1 VVLHD
6 VIVALR
12 RIARQR
18 FYSAV
23 SVLALAF
30 GLVCFIATY
39 LLVSY
44 VRGYDRHFANVERTY
59 IIARSLR
66 ADGAGLDVPFGI
78 GTPLHLAENLRLDVP
93 ELAAVARR
101 QASFAPVTVDGQT
114 TPRQIS
120 YVEGP
125 FFDIFDFTTLAG
137 DLHRAAEPRSVVL
150 THRAA
155 QQMFGESAAVG
166 RTIELAGADRVDVTV
181 VAVIDDVPAASH
193 LAYGSLF
200 SAGFDLLVSW
210 DVFELIGRVP
220 FVDSWGNT
228 SVFTYALLPEDGSFT
243 VAQLNDRFP
252 GIVERHVPEGMRAA
266 ATIRFQAQPVSSMA
280 ATTLQ
285 RQFEGF
291 NGTPWRIDALGT
303 LLIFAAAILGIAC
316 LNFVNLATAQSSGR
330 ALEIGTRKAVGASAS
345 LVIRQEL
352 VQTAILVTAA
362 IALALTAIPPATKLL
377 TGPWPMAFA
386 LRWSEPSFWIFL
398 AALLSG
404 VTLAAGLYPAL
415 AVARI
420 RPTAALRL
428 GIARAGPKLLR
439 TLLVG
444 GQFATAS
451 FLVALVVVLLAERN
465 DLRETLLG
473 RFADPYAVFTIAP
486 PAFVPDREVL
496 ARELARGPGIKGATY
511 TFIPPWT
518 ATGPRAQVSRRVDPQ
533 SPRLTLDDQAVG
545 YDYFR
550 LLDIPLLAGRVF
562 ERERADDVRP
572 RTQEAYRARQGK
584 PITAVLDRT
593 AARALGWPNPADAV
607 GEIFYIRGEAT
618 EVLGVVEPL
627 TMQIRT
633 RDSAGAM
640 FAMDPTISYTWL
652 VRLDKHDVAASLAYI
667 RDTVRSLAPDR
678 PPLAIQ
684 FLDQTFENAYWTFA
698 VMNRVLGAL
707 AGFAIAIAAV
717 GLFGMASW
725 MTQRRTREIGVRKTQ
740 GASSGAIAR
749 LLLSEFSKPVIVAN
763 VVTWP
768 FVFVAANE
776 YLAVFTKRIPLT
788 PLPFALALLATLL
801 LAWLAVGVRV
811 LRAASLNPARAL
823 RHE

>member
-1 VVLHD
+1 MLFHD
-6 VIVALR
+6 LIVALR

-44 VRGYDRHFANVERTY
+44 VRGYDHQFANVDRTY
-59 IIARSLR
+59 VIAQSLR
-66 ADGAGLDVPFGI
+66 AEGSGIDSPFNI
-78 GTPLHLAENLRLDVP
+78 TSALHLAEHLELDVP

-101 QASFAPVTVDGQT
+101 QRSFLPVSVDGQT
-114 TPRQIS
+114 TARQIS
-120 YVEGP
+120 YVEAP
-125 FFDIFDFTTLAG
+125 FFDIFDFNTLAG
-137 DLHRAAEPRSVVL
+137 DLRNAAQPRSAVL
-150 THRAA
+150 THRSA
-155 QQMFGESAAVG
+155 QQMFGESTAVG
-166 RTIELAGADRVDVTV
+166 RTITLAGAERIDVTV
-181 VAVIDDVPAASH
+181 VAVIDDVPTASH
-193 LAYGSLF
+193 LAMGSLF

-220 FVDSWGNT
+220 FIDSWGNT
-228 SVFTYALLPEDGSFT
+228 PVFTYALLPDDGSLT
-243 VAQLNDRFP
+243 AAQLNDRLP
-252 GIVERHVPEGMRAA
+252 GIVERHLPEEVRAQI
-266 ATIRFQAQPVSSMA
+266 TIKFQAQPVSSMA

-303 LLIFAAAILGIAC
+303 LLIFSAAILAIAC

-330 ALEIGTRKAVGASAS
+330 ALEIGTRKAVGAAAS
-345 LVIRQEL
+345 FVVRQDL

-362 IALALTAIPPATKLL
+362 IALALAAIPLATKLL

-386 LRWSEPSFWIFL
+386 MPWWEPRFWLFL

-420 RPTAALRL
+420 RPTAALRA
-428 GIARAGPKLLR
+428 GAVRAGPKLLR
-439 TLLVG
+439 SLLVG
-444 GQFATAS
+444 AQFGTAS
-451 FLVALVVVLLAERN
+451 FLVALVVVLLAQSD

-496 ARELARGPGIKGATY
+496 AREIARGPGIKGATY

-518 ATGPRAQVSRRVDPQ
+518 AGGPRAQVSRAVEEQ
-533 SPRLTLDDQAVG
+533 SPRFTLDLQAVG
-545 YDYFR
+545 YDYFA
-550 LLDIPLLAGRVF
+550 LLDISILAGRAF
-562 ERERADDVRP
+562 ERERSDDIMP
-572 RTQEAYRARQGK
+572 RTPEAYRARQGK
-584 PITAVLDRT
+584 PRVVVLDRV
-593 AARALGWPNPADAV
+593 AARTLGWPNPADAI
-607 GEIFYIRGEAT
+607 GGIFNGGGSPL
-618 EVLGVVEPL
+618 EVVGVVEPL
-627 TMQIRT
+627 TMQIRS
-633 RDSAGAM
+633 RDSAGTM
-640 FAMDPTISYTWL
+640 FTVDPTISNTWL
-652 VRLDKHDVAASLAYI
+652 VRLDKGDVAASLAHI
-667 RDTVRSLAPDR
+667 RDTVRALAPGR
-678 PPLAIQ
+678 SPVAIT
-684 FLDQTFENAYWTFA
+684 FLDQAFESAYWTFA

-717 GLFGMASW
+717 GLFGMASY

-749 LLLSEFSKPVIVAN
+749 LLLSEFSKPVVVAN
-763 VVTWP
+763 VVAWP
-768 FVFVAANE
+768 FVFAAADA
-776 YLAVFTKRIPLT
+776 YLAVFTKHIALG
-788 PLPFALALLATLL
+788 PLPFALALLATLA

-811 LRAASLNPARAL
+811 LRAASLNPAAAL
-823 RHE
+823 GHE